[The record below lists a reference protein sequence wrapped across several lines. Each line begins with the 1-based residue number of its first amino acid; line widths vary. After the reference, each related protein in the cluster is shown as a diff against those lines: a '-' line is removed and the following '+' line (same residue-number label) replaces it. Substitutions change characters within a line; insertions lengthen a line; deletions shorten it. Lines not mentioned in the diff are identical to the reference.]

1 MKKLATTRTI
11 LLVEDDPHD
20 RLTVRRLLQGQ
31 RRTYVIHEA
40 GTGEEGLRRCRDLRP
55 DCILLDYY
63 LPDMDGREWLE
74 AYHREIGQ
82 MTPVPVAMLTGRD
95 DDDIAGAVLEE
106 GAQDYLVKD
115 GATSHGLTRAIENA
129 IEQFRIRRELEEQR
143 TAIEH
148 RNHTLEVLRDELQTK
163 LVELADAT
171 KAKDRFLAV
180 MSHEMRTPLN
190 AILGYADLLD
200 MELDGPLSDG
210 QRQQIERIRFGSRH
224 LLDLVNDLLDLA
236 RLDARHLDLDVRPVD
251 LGAVVEEV
259 AALLEA
265 QATGKGITLEASPC
279 GDDVPHVIA
288 DLQRLRQILTNLVG
302 NAIKF
307 TEKGGITITCEAAR
321 RDGLVSIVVRDSGIG
336 IAPEVLPLVFTE
348 FYQADDELTRRRGGS
363 GLGLSI
369 AQRLAQLMGGH
380 ITVDSELGKGSTF
393 TIFLR
398 PAAAGSELRPDDIAQ
413 HGERMAVHNAPYS
426 ERKRPLVSVVAFGQ
440 DANALAELEDRVRG
454 SVRLAWTTNV
464 DDVPSLVVRERAS
477 LAIVDVGSA
486 GSAAW
491 HAALALQDV
500 PALASIAVLLL
511 PSIPAPTGDESEGL
525 DLGWVSLIPKPFTA
539 EQLTRAVSTAARER
553 PDEPAKSEHPVKVLV
568 VDDDPDSRRVAA
580 KFLAEANVQVR
591 EAPDGESALVEMR
604 SHPPDVLVLDL
615 MMPVLDGFGVLA
627 TLRADPL
634 LAGIPVVVLTAKSLT
649 EAERQFLSRSAVRV
663 LQKGEHRLADVAA
676 LVLRAAMRAGRDNP
690 PPNDTDAVSDGTSTS
705 TAASAATVSQ

>member
-1 MKKLATTRTI
+1 MKNSATTRTI
-11 LLVEDDPHD
+11 LLIEDDPHD
-20 RLTVRRLLQGQ
+20 RLMVRRLLQGQ
-31 RRTYVIHEA
+31 RRTYEIHEA
-40 GTGEEGLRRCRDLRP
+40 GTGEDGLRRCRELRP

-63 LPDMDGREWLE
+63 LPDMDGREWL
-74 AYHREIGQ
+74 AACHREIGRT
-82 MTPVPVAMLTGRD
+82 TPVPVAMLTGRD
-95 DDDIAGAVLEE
+95 DDDIAIAVLEE

-115 GATSHGLTRAIENA
+115 GATAHGLTRAIENA
-129 IEQFRIRRELEEQR
+129 IEKFRIRRELEEQR
-143 TAIEH
+143 AAIEL
-148 RNHTLEVLRDELQTK
+148 RNHKLEVLRDELQTK

-200 MELDGPLSDG
+200 MELDGTLSEG

-224 LLDLVNDLLDLA
+224 LLDLINDLLDLA
-236 RLDARHLDLDVRPVD
+236 RLDARRLDLDVRPVD

-279 GDDVPHVIA
+279 GDEVPHVLA

-307 TEKGGITITCEAAR
+307 TETGGITITCEATR
-321 RDGLVSIVVRDSGIG
+321 GDGLVSIIVRDSGIG
-336 IAPEVLPLVFTE
+336 ISPEALPLVFTE

-363 GLGLSI
+363 GLGLAI

-380 ITVDSELGKGSTF
+380 ITVDSELGNGSTF

-398 PAAAGSELRPDDIAQ
+398 PAAAGSELRADDIAQ
-413 HGERMAVHNAPYS
+413 HGERMAAHHTPYS
-426 ERKRPLVSVVAFGQ
+426 ERRRPLVSVVAFGQ

-454 SVRLAWTTNV
+454 GVRLLWTTNV
-464 DDVPSLVVRERAS
+464 DEVPRLVARERAS

-491 HAALALQDV
+491 HAALALQEV
-500 PALASIAVLLL
+500 PELASTAVLLL
-511 PSIPAPTGDESEGL
+511 PSIPAPTGDDTEGL

-539 EQLTRAVSTAARER
+539 EQLTRAVSTAARETGEEPPDSER
-553 PDEPAKSEHPVKVLV
+553 PMEVLV

-580 KFLAEANVQVR
+580 KFLAEANVRVR
-591 EAPDGESALVEMR
+591 EAQDGESALVEMR

-676 LVLRAAMRAGRDNP
+676 LVLRAAMRAERGVT
-690 PPNDTDAVSDGTSTS
+690 PNDVPADVSETTSTS
-705 TAASAATVSQ
+705 TSTDAATVS

>member
-1 MKKLATTRTI
+1 MMNSATRTI
-11 LLVEDDPHD
+11 LVIDDDPHD
-20 RLTVRRLLQGQ
+20 RAMVRRLLQGQ

-40 GTGEEGLRRCRDLRP
+40 ATGEEGLVRCRQLEP
-55 DCILLDYY
+55 DCVLLDYY
-63 LPDMDGREWLE
+63 LPDMNGREWLA
-74 AYHREIGQ
+74 AYQRDGGRV
-82 MTPVPVAMLTGRD
+82 TAVPVAMLTGRD
-95 DDDIAGAVLEE
+95 DDETAAAVLDD

-115 GATSHGLTRAIENA
+115 GATSHGLTRAIENT
-129 IEQFRIRRELEEQR
+129 IEKFRIRRELEEQR
-143 TAIEH
+143 AAVEL
-148 RNHTLEVLRDELQTK
+148 RNHKLEALRDELQTK
-163 LVELADAT
+163 LGELADAT

-200 MELDGPLSDG
+200 LELDGNLSEG
-210 QRQQIERIRFGSRH
+210 QRQQVDRIRFGSRH
-224 LLDLVNDLLDLA
+224 LLDLINDLLDLA
-236 RLDARHLDLDVRPVD
+236 RLDARRLDLDIRPVD

-265 QATGKGITLEASPC
+265 QASSKGIVLAAQRI
-279 GDDVPHVIA
+279 GNDVPHVLA

-307 TEKGGITITCEAAR
+307 TEQGGITISVEAPR
-321 RDGLVSIVVRDSGIG
+321 RDGLVGIVVRDTGIG
-336 IAPEVLPLVFTE
+336 ISPESLPLVFTE

-363 GLGLSI
+363 GLGLAI

-380 ITVDSELGKGSTF
+380 ITVDSQLGAGSTF

-398 PAAAGSELRPDDIAQ
+398 PAAADSELRADDVAQ
-413 HGERMAVHNAPYS
+413 HGERMASRGTADG
-426 ERKRPLVSVVAFGQ
+426 ERRRPLVSVVAFGQ
-440 DANALAELEDRVRG
+440 DVSALAELEDRVRG
-454 SVRLAWTTNV
+454 SVRLLWTTKP
-464 DDVPSLVVRERAS
+464 DEVPNLVARERAS
-477 LAIVDVGSA
+477 LVIVDVGSA

-491 HAALALQDV
+491 RAAHALQEV
-500 PALASIAVLLL
+500 SELASTAVLLL
-511 PSIPAPTGDESEGL
+511 PSIPAPTGDETAGL

-539 EQLTRAVSTAARER
+539 EQLTTAVSTAARETGDDRVELGR
-553 PDEPAKSEHPVKVLV
+553 PVDVLV

-580 KFLAEANVQVR
+580 KFLSEAHVRVR
-591 EAPDGESALVEMR
+591 EAQDGESALVEMR
-604 SHPPDVLVLDL
+604 THPPDVLVLDL

-627 TLRADPL
+627 TLRADPM

-676 LVLRAAMRAGRDNP
+676 LVLRAAMRAGRGGSP
-690 PPNDTDAVSDGTSTS
+690 PPALPNADHAVSTTTPID
-705 TAASAATVSQ
+705 AATVSQ